1 MTLLEVQE
9 RAKEVS
15 NNFEEHNILM
25 VLNNGG
31 VYHVH
36 AFFDLTN
43 SFYIEDNRAIAELQ
57 HMYGNWEIVCIYK
70 VPKMTC
76 LDYGDYSSLTSLQ
89 EIFDSIPYTPISMKK
104 TEEVKKDWKAEW
116 REELQN
122 NHLFRFECLNQ
133 IELSQICEYLEHK
146 YSNEEI
152 FDALQ
157 RYCDSK
163 DLMFAMLEHIQTEIA

>member
-1 MTLLEVQE
+1 MTSLEVQE

-15 NNFEEHNILM
+15 NNFEEDNILM

-31 VYHVH
+31 IYHVH
-36 AFFDLTN
+36 AFFDLT
-43 SFYIEDNRAIAELQ
+43 SCFYIEDNRAIAELQ
-57 HMYGNWEIVCIYK
+57 HMYGNWEIVRIYK

-76 LDYGDYSSLTSLQ
+76 LDYGDYSDITTIQ
-89 EIFDSIPYTPISMKK
+89 EILDRIPYIPISVK
-104 TEEVKKDWKAEW
+104 TEENKKDWKAEW

-122 NHLFRFECLNQ
+122 NPLFRFECLNQ
-133 IELSQICEYLEHK
+133 IDLSQICEYLEHT

-152 FDALQ
+152 FEGLQ

-163 DLMFAMLEHIQTEIA
+163 DLIFTMLEHIQTEIS